1 MVAATTHVAMIPTT
15 SGKTQA
21 KHAGG
26 DGPATQ
32 ASRLAATLD
41 SVVFADGCEL
51 VSRAKLGAQEE
62 ALLWTSQVAIQSVA
76 SAIASRQV
84 AAVNGHGQVWVNSQ
98 TLDALPKCREFGWCG
113 LAFDGASNRVLN
125 VTRMWEKDT
134 LVVDLETGLAVTK
147 LEHSQPPLAVTAS
160 PSKPNVLFVCEWDSA
175 TVWDA
180 RARIPLVETLA
191 GSQLGGGGSGPLWA
205 VDAAESS
212 FCVGGEDRVVA
223 SMDDRKWR
231 SFDLWKTPL
240 KHDIV
245 ALALASNKRLVALG
259 LDHEIAQCVEKH
271 SHRLHD
277 NHRVF
282 RARARWT
289 GACAAGDGE
298 LYCRDAH
305 GTLYSFNNH

>member
-1 MVAATTHVAMIPTT
+1 MIPTA

-21 KHAGG
+21 KHPRG

-41 SVVFADGCEL
+41 SVVFADGCQL
-51 VSRAKLGAQEE
+51 VSHAKQPSAMTRE
-62 ALLWTSQVAIQSVA
+62 ALLWTSQVEIQSVT
-76 SAIASRQV
+76 SAIASHQV
-84 AAVNGHGQVWVNSQ
+84 AAVNGLGQVWINNQDLV
-98 TLDALPKCREFGWCG
+98 LPKCKEFGWCG

-134 LVVDLETGLAVTK
+134 LVVDLETGLPVTR
-147 LEHSQPPLAVTAS
+147 LEHSKSPLAITAS

-175 TVWDA
+175 TVWDT

-191 GSQLGGGGSGPLWA
+191 GNQLGGGGNGPLWA

-245 ALALASNKRLVALG
+245 ALALASSKRLVALG
-259 LDHEIAQCVEKH
+259 LDHEIAQCMEKH
-271 SHRLHD
+271 SHRLYD

-289 GACAAGDGE
+289 GVCAAGDGE

-305 GTLYSFNNH
+305 GTLYSFNH